1 MCAAVVGRNTR
12 PISTFETGTAPVAP
26 LYLRN
31 SNESQTM
38 RIFVL
43 SALTATAALASAT
56 LGMSTDASAATRHPR
71 YRTQPAPI
79 VRQDPYGAYNTLGA
93 PGVSPYQGRR
103 DVNPISGTP
112 RWNAAGGAA

>member
-1 MCAAVVGRNTR
+1 
-12 PISTFETGTAPVAP
+12 
-26 LYLRN
+26 
-31 SNESQTM
+31 M
-38 RIFVL
+38 RTFVL
-43 SALTATAALASAT
+43 SALATTAVLASAT
-56 LGMSTDASAATRHPR
+56 LGMSTAANAASRHPR

-79 VRQDPYGAYNTLGA
+79 VRQNPYRTYDMLGA